1 MIPTWNDLLPL
12 LPELFLLGMTS
23 LILIIGLY
31 TGERRPSVVHYLAI
45 LTLIGAAA
53 LTLMD
58 FNIVGRTNALGGM
71 FIRDGIADILKLFVY
86 LTSAIVFIY
95 ARFYLR
101 THQLFV
107 AEYYTLSLFAIL
119 GICLLISG
127 GNLLSIYLGLELMA
141 LSTYALVALDR
152 DSPVSGESAMKYFV
166 LGALASGLLLYG
178 MSMLYGITGS
188 LDLNEISTRLASL
201 AAEPNSPRVLLAF
214 SVTFIVIGLA
224 FKFGAVPFHMWI
236 PDVYHGAPTAVT
248 LFLSAAPKL
257 AAVGMAFRLL
267 GEGLS
272 PLVNDWSQMLGFL
285 ALMSLLVGNF
295 AAIAQSNLKRMLA
308 YSTISHVGFILLG
321 ILAGT
326 DEGMSA
332 AMFYAI
338 TYSLMSTGAFG
349 MIIALSNAGFEC
361 DRIDDFKGLNARDPW
376 MAFMMLLIIGSLA
389 GFPPLVGFF
398 AKLYVLQAAIN
409 AGWLWLAIVAV
420 VMAVVGAYYY
430 LRVIKVMYFDQT
442 EHEHPIQA
450 PMDLR
455 VVLAANGLLQIGLT
469 FFVGSLTALCVA
481 AWQ

>member
-12 LPELFLLGMTS
+12 LPELFLLSMTS

-58 FNIVGRTNALGGM
+58 FNVSGRINALGGM

-86 LTSAIVFIY
+86 LSSAIVFVY
-95 ARFYLR
+95 ARYYLR

-119 GICLLISG
+119 GMCLLISG
-127 GNLLSIYLGLELMA
+127 GNLLSIYLGLELLA
-141 LSTYALVALDR
+141 LSSYALVALDR
-152 DSPVSGESAMKYFV
+152 DSAVSGEAAMKYFV
-166 LGALASGLLLYG
+166 LGALASGPLLYG
-178 MSMLYGITGS
+178 MSMLYGLTGS
-188 LDLNEISTRLASL
+188 LDLHEIATRLASGDH
-201 AAEPNSPRVLLAF
+201 PKVLLAF

-224 FKFGAVPFHMWI
+224 FKLGAVPFHMWL

-257 AAVGMAFRLL
+257 AAVGMTFRLL
-267 GEGLS
+267 GEGLE
-272 PLVNDWSQMLGFL
+272 PLVRDWSQMLGFL

-295 AAIAQSNLKRMLA
+295 AAIAQTNLKRMLA

-326 DEGMSA
+326 DDGMSA

-376 MAFMMLLIIGSLA
+376 MAFMMLLIVGSLA

-398 AKLYVLQAAIN
+398 AKLYVLEAAIN

-430 LRVIKVMYFDQT
+430 LRLIKVMYFDEI
-442 EHEHPIQA
+442 EHDHAINA
-450 PMDLR
+450 PTDLR
-455 VVLAANGLLQIGLT
+455 VVLAANGLLQLGLT

-481 AWQ
+481 AWK

>member
-1 MIPTWNDLLPL
+1 MIPTLNDLLPL

-23 LILIIGLY
+23 IILVAAVYL
-31 TGERRPSVVHYLAI
+31 GERRTNVVHYLSI
-45 LTLIGAAA
+45 LTLVICAG

-58 FNIVGRTNALGGM
+58 FNVDGRVNALGGM
-71 FIRDGIADILKLFVY
+71 FIRDGIGDILKLFVF
-86 LTSAIVFIY
+86 LTSAIVFTY

-119 GICLLISG
+119 GMCLLISG
-127 GNLLSIYLGLELMA
+127 GNLLSIYLGLELLA
-141 LSTYALVALDR
+141 LSAYALVALDR
-152 DSPVSGESAMKYFV
+152 DSVVSGESAMKYFV

-188 LDLNEISTRLASL
+188 LDLSEIATRLASGDQ
-201 AAEPNSPRVLLAF
+201 PKIVLAF
-214 SVTFIVIGLA
+214 SVTFIVIGVA
-224 FKFGAVPFHMWI
+224 FKLGAVPFHMWL
-236 PDVYHGAPTAVT
+236 PDVYHGAPKAVT

-257 AAVGMAFRLL
+257 AAVGMIFRLL
-267 GEGLS
+267 GEGLG
-272 PLVNDWSQMLGFL
+272 PLVHDWSQMLGFL

-295 AAIAQSNLKRMLA
+295 AAIAQTNLKRMLA

-321 ILAGT
+321 ILSGT
-326 DEGMSA
+326 HDGMAA

-361 DRIDDFKGLNARDPW
+361 DKIDDFKGLNARNPW
-376 MAFMMLLIIGSLA
+376 LAFMMLLIVGSLA

-398 AKLYVLQAAIN
+398 AKLYVLQAAVN

-430 LRVIKVMYFDQT
+430 LRVIKAMYFDDA
-442 EHEHPIQA
+442 EHTHAVEA

-469 FFVGSLTALCVA
+469 FFVGSLTALCVK
-481 AWQ
+481 AWH

>member
-12 LPELFLLGMTS
+12 LPELFLLSMTS
-23 LILIIGLY
+23 LILIVGLY

-45 LTLIGAAA
+45 LTLVGAAA

-58 FNIVGRTNALGGM
+58 FNIVARTNALGGM

-119 GICLLISG
+119 GMCLLISG

-152 DSPVSGESAMKYFV
+152 DSTVSGEAAMKYFV

-188 LDLNEISTRLASL
+188 LDLNEIATRLASGDH
-201 AAEPNSPRVLLAF
+201 PRVLLAF

-224 FKFGAVPFHMWI
+224 FKLGAVPFHMWV

-257 AAVGMAFRLL
+257 AAVGMTFRLL
-267 GEGLS
+267 GEGLL

-295 AAIAQSNLKRMLA
+295 AAIAQSNLKRLLA
-308 YSTISHVGFILLG
+308 YSTISHVGFVLLG

-326 DEGMSA
+326 DDGMAA
-332 AMFYAI
+332 AMFYVI

-376 MAFMMLLIIGSLA
+376 MAFMMLLIVGSLA

-398 AKLYVLQAAIN
+398 AKLYVLEAAVN
-409 AGWLWLAIVAV
+409 AGWLWLAVVAV
-420 VMAVVGAYYY
+420 VMAVIGAYYY
-430 LRVIKVMYFDQT
+430 LRLIKVMYFDEIEHDHAIQT
-442 EHEHPIQA
+442 PK
-450 PMDLR
+450 DLR
-455 VVLAANGLLQIGLT
+455 VVLAANGLLQIALT